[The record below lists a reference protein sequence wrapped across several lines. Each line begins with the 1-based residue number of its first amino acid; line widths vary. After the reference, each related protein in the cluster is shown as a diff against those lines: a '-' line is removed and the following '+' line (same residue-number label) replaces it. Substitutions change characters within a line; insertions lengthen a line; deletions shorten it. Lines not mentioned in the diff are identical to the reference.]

1 MNLWDAIRQNVEQTT
16 GVTIRVDEPDAIG
29 GGCINQTFRIQGDGQ
44 DFFVK
49 LNSADAREMFIAE
62 AEGLRQILA
71 SESVRAPRPLCWA
84 TAEGSAWLV
93 MEYLPLSGRGSGAE
107 LGRQLAAMHR
117 FEHEEFG
124 WHRNNT
130 IGATPQ
136 INSRT
141 SDWTEFWREHRLG
154 FQLSLAAR
162 HGYAG
167 RLQQLGDQLMD
178 SLPALFTDYSP
189 RPALL
194 HGDLWSGNVG
204 TLGTGVPVIFDPA
217 VYFGDRETDLAM
229 TELFGGFNADFY
241 AAYREAYPLDPG
253 YSTRRTLYN
262 LYHILNH
269 LNLFGDAYRAQALR
283 MNEWLLSELR

>member
-16 GVTIRVDEPDAIG
+16 GVSIRADEPDAIA

-49 LNSADAREMFIAE
+49 LNSADACEMFIAE
-62 AEGLRQILA
+62 AEGLREILA
-71 SESVRAPRPLCWA
+71 SKSVRAPRPLCWS

-93 MEYLPLSGRGSGAE
+93 MEYLPLSGRGTGAE
-107 LGRQLAAMHR
+107 LGRRLAAMHR
-117 FEHEEFG
+117 LEHEEFG

-141 SDWTEFWREHRLG
+141 RDWTEFWREHRLG
-154 FQLSLAAR
+154 FQLSLAAQ

-167 RLQQLGDQLMD
+167 RLQQLGERLMEG
-178 SLPALFTDYSP
+178 LPALFTDYSP
-189 RPALL
+189 RPSLL

-229 TELFGGFNADFY
+229 TELFGGFGADFY
-241 AAYREAYPLDPG
+241 AAYRETYPLDTG

-262 LYHILNH
+262 LYHVLNH
-269 LNLFGDAYRAQALR
+269 LNLFGDAYRAHAVR
-283 MNEWLLSELR
+283 MSEWLLSELR